1 LDTLSAKVQDY
12 LKAIWTATEWDGDPI
27 TTAGLAEH
35 FGTTMATVSSAMR
48 RLAAAGLVEYRP
60 YKPVRLTRTGAE
72 HAMAMV
78 RRHRLLETYLAE
90 QLGYEWTQVHDE
102 AELLEHAVSDLFIA
116 RIDDLLGHPE
126 FDPHGDAIDPS
137 KGSADAEP
145 LRVAS
150 VGDYRVL
157 RVSDAQVDVLS
168 ALGDMGVRPQAHVRV
183 SDTTPV
189 VLQTAKGVF
198 TLSEAEAEAVWV
210 LAAHPK
216 RGGGSSAHGGSGS
229 GNAGSLGGRRSP
241 RR

>member
-1 LDTLSAKVQDY
+1 LDALSAKVQDY

-27 TTAGLAEH
+27 TTAGLAAH
-35 FGTTMATVSSAMR
+35 FGTSMATVSEAMR

-102 AELLEHAVSDLFIA
+102 AELLEHAVSDLFIS
-116 RIDDLLGHPE
+116 RIDDVLGHPE

-137 KGSADAEP
+137 RNSSGAVS
-145 LRVAS
+145 LRAAG
-150 VGDYRVL
+150 VGNYRVL
-157 RVSDAQVDVLS
+157 RVSDAQVDVLA

-183 SDTTPV
+183 SAIEPV
-189 VLQTAKGVF
+189 VLQTAKGAF
-198 TLSEAEAEAVWV
+198 TLSDAQSEAVWV
-210 LAAHPK
+210 LAAQPE
-216 RGGGSSAHGGSGS
+216 RSS
-229 GNAGSLGGRRSP
+229 NARRSP
-241 RR
+241 QRRAVS